1 MRGPVMAAAPSA
13 GPRASFLPIRSV
25 NRTFGQAE
33 RLGYLHTLSCQPPA
47 LFFLFFSRKEVM
59 KKIKKIGQ
67 VAWWLQ
73 VVVRVRWERFQ
84 GSVRGLYFRRV
95 TFPVRIWRACGCP
108 EQFRPRLPWWQPFVW
123 RWLVISGAAA
133 GRNSQQQ
140 QPGRNS
146 SLPDPPAPRFAPF
159 DTQQRVGIASVS
171 FFTPR
176 GSHLPKG
183 IVRHYYIASR

>member
-1 MRGPVMAAAPSA
+1 
-13 GPRASFLPIRSV
+13 
-25 NRTFGQAE
+25 
-33 RLGYLHTLSCQPPA
+33 
-47 LFFLFFSRKEVM
+47 M
-59 KKIKKIGQ
+59 KKTKKIGR
-67 VAWWLQ
+67 VARWLH
-73 VVVRVRWERFQ
+73 VVVGVRWQRVQ
-84 GSVRGLYFRRV
+84 GRVCGLYFRRV
-95 TFPVRIWRACGCP
+95 TLPVRFWRACGCP

-146 SLPDPPAPRFAPF
+146 SLPDPPAPRFALF
-159 DTQQRVGIASVS
+159 DTQQCRGFASVS

>member
-1 MRGPVMAAAPSA
+1 
-13 GPRASFLPIRSV
+13 
-25 NRTFGQAE
+25 
-33 RLGYLHTLSCQPPA
+33 
-47 LFFLFFSRKEVM
+47 M
-59 KKIKKIGQ
+59 KKTKKIGR
-67 VAWWLQ
+67 VARWLH
-73 VVVRVRWERFQ
+73 VVVGVRWQRVQ
-84 GSVRGLYFRRV
+84 GRVCGLYFRRV
-95 TFPVRIWRACGCP
+95 TLPVRFWRACGCP

-146 SLPDPPAPRFAPF
+146 SLPDPPAPRFASSNARPQSNTAQF
-159 DTQQRVGIASVS
+159 RHHHDAVVISFRGIASVS